1 MSLPN
6 AALAPAE
13 QTPLWAGM
21 RTKLFLSLLAIVAL
35 TVAASA
41 TGLFAFARIEQ
52 SLTQIT
58 EKSLP
63 VTLLAQD
70 VAARSGAI
78 VALAPQLAGT
88 RRQMERGE
96 TIADLEEQGR
106 LLDDAVSR
114 LGPFG
119 LPLDDLRAG
128 RKTLAEALGELDSTV
143 EKRLQTQPRR
153 LALQADLERRYG
165 ELQRLLMLGPSAP
178 IARQAQAFRLLAALG
193 QVRAILG
200 QALEVSEPRDF
211 GQLKREFPDAVSAT
225 RAALEALSDPDLA
238 GPVGQFLKLG
248 EGPQGLFGVR
258 QGDIDAAQALPEQL
272 AEVRQ
277 AAAAISTAVSALGT
291 QVTAAALSEATEVSE
306 VLSES
311 YQRLIAAA
319 VGSLVLALLIAWFVI
334 HRILLRRLDRLVQ
347 ATEQIAAGALET
359 EIRVRGRDELA
370 RMAGAL
376 AIFRRNA
383 QQVRDLNDQAEAERR
398 LAGERRRAER
408 LGLADSFND
417 RVQSIIASVTED
429 IRHVH
434 GLATGLTDTAGSVQG
449 QMGDLMGRIRTIN
462 QNIQA
467 VASASVQLSGAI
479 ERVENQVR
487 QAQSVAESAVRIAG
501 EANTQVAESL
511 SAAQRIGDASRLIED
526 IAARTNLLALNAT
539 IEAARAGDAGK
550 GFAVVAGEVKL
561 LANQTATST
570 HDIAAQIAH
579 VRRAATGTAEAMEA
593 MGGVITVLNGLT
605 HTMAEALREQGTATS
620 AIADRM
626 AQAAEETHRVV
637 NVVDGVGKAGEG
649 AAVAALSAQQASALI
664 QTSATALERAVEE
677 YLTDLRAA

>member
-1 MSLPN
+1 
-6 AALAPAE
+6 
-13 QTPLWAGM
+13 
-21 RTKLFLSLLAIVAL
+21 
-35 TVAASA
+35 
-41 TGLFAFARIEQ
+41 
-52 SLTQIT
+52 
-58 EKSLP
+58 
-63 VTLLAQD
+63 
-70 VAARSGAI
+70 
-78 VALAPQLAGT
+78 
-88 RRQMERGE
+88 
-96 TIADLEEQGR
+96 
-106 LLDDAVSR
+106 
-114 LGPFG
+114 
-119 LPLDDLRAG
+119 
-128 RKTLAEALGELDSTV
+128 
-143 EKRLQTQPRR
+143 
-153 LALQADLERRYG
+153 
-165 ELQRLLMLGPSAP
+165 
-178 IARQAQAFRLLAALG
+178 
-193 QVRAILG
+193 
-200 QALEVSEPRDF
+200 
-211 GQLKREFPDAVSAT
+211 
-225 RAALEALSDPDLA
+225 
-238 GPVGQFLKLG
+238 LKLG
-248 EGPQGLFGVR
+248 EGPQGLFVVR

-277 AAAAISTAVSALGT
+277 AAAAISTAVSVLGT
-291 QVTAAALSEATEVSE
+291 QVNAAALSEAAEVSA

-319 VGSLVLALLIAWFVI
+319 VGSLILALLIAWVVI
-334 HRILLRRLDRLVQ
+334 HRILLRRLDRLVR

-359 EIRVRGRDELA
+359 EIRVHGQDELA
-370 RMAGAL
+370 RMARAL

-398 LAGERRRAER
+398 LSGERRRAER
-408 LGLADSFND
+408 LGLADSFHD

-479 ERVENQVR
+479 ERVEQQVV

-570 HDIAAQIAH
+570 HDIAAQIAE
-579 VRRAATGTAEAMEA
+579 VRRAATGTADAMQAME
-593 MGGVITVLNGLT
+593 GVITNLNGLT
-605 HTMAEALREQGTATS
+605 HTMAEALQEQGTATS

-626 AQAAEETHRVV
+626 AKAAEETHRVV
-637 NVVDGVGKAGEG
+637 DVVDGVGKAGEG

-664 QTSATALERAVEE
+664 QTNAAALELAVEE
-677 YLTDLRAA
+677 YLADLRAA